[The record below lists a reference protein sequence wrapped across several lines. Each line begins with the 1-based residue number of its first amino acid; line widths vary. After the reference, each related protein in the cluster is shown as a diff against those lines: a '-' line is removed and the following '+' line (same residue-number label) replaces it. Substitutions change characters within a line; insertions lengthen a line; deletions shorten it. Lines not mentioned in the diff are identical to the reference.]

1 MLAPQGCCL
10 SRWLCTA
17 EQVGRQVTTEKA
29 KEKLPLTSIYPRVL
43 VLGNLQLPAIQK
55 FKWIMHLGRVQQEY
69 LALGITYILFSIMKE
84 TILKHS
90 CSPPNLTFRKSFL
103 ILI

>member
-1 MLAPQGCCL
+1 MLAPEGCYL

-43 VLGNLQLPAIQK
+43 IFGNLQLPAIQK

-69 LALGITYILFSIMKE
+69 LAL
-84 TILKHS
+84 
-90 CSPPNLTFRKSFL
+90 
-103 ILI
+103 